1 MDPAGAP
8 VSFAVGGVSHRTLLA
23 FLSSTCLTCRG
34 FWNAFADRHLAV
46 PGGARL
52 LVITKGSEAESPGT
66 IRKLAPAGVHTILSS
81 DAWRDFNIP
90 VAPYFV
96 LVDGT
101 SNEVIGEGAAST
113 WEQVSDLMAQSL
125 VDLDDA
131 GLHSNASTRPTLGP
145 RRTGRRGSMPTFAP
159 PVSNPAIRACI
170 RAVTG
175 EHDRPVGRRRVCR
188 RRCDPFD
195 VVAVRSFDAL
205 EHHPAR

>member
-1 MDPAGAP
+1 
-8 VSFAVGGVSHRTLLA
+8 
-23 FLSSTCLTCRG
+23 
-34 FWNAFADRHLAV
+34 LAV

-90 VAPYFV
+90 VAPFFV

-101 SNEVIGEGAAST
+101 TNKVIGEGAAST

-131 GLHSNASTRPTLGP
+131 GMHTNASTRPTLG
-145 RRTGRRGSMPTFAP
+145 
-159 PVSNPAIRACI
+159 RAQ
-170 RAVTG
+170 
-175 EHDRPVGRRRVCR
+175 DRPSRVDADLRAAGIEPGHPSLHPGR
-188 RRCDPFD
+188 DG
-195 VVAVRSFDAL
+195 
-205 EHHPAR
+205 